1 MPPHKDADFLEF
13 VRDQLSSL
21 PALSSRRMFG
31 GIGLYQGPVFF
42 AIIDDGVLYFV
53 TDDETR
59 ANYESRGMNP
69 FEYAPGKVI
78 KTYYQVPVDV
88 LEDDAE
94 LSQWARA
101 AVGAQK
107 R

>member
-1 MPPHKDADFLEF
+1 
-13 VRDQLSSL
+13 
-21 PALSSRRMFG
+21 
-31 GIGLYQGPVFF
+31 
-42 AIIDDGVLYFV
+42 
-53 TDDETR
+53 
-59 ANYESRGMNP
+59 YESRGMNP

-107 R
+107 RRGAGKATKKKPRKIEARPRRK